1 MTVKSEVKL
10 EDMTV
15 EDRVKYHYM
24 HGQGSIQDIARVYR
38 MSVEEVLHLIGQD
51 EMLTVEQSH
60 GDLIDQSEA
69 GPMTE
74 INLQGK
80 KFPVSYDVS

>member
-1 MTVKSEVKL
+1 MTAKSEVKL

-38 MSVEEVLHLIGQD
+38 LEVSEVLRLIGQE
-51 EMLTVEQSH
+51 EMMTVTSSH
-60 GDLIDQSEA
+60 GDLVDASEA
-69 GPMTE
+69 GPGANVTLE
-74 INLQGK
+74 GK
-80 KFPVSYDVS
+80 QHHVHFDVS